1 MTSYSK
7 VMKNHGKTFFWA
19 TAFLEKKTADKLY
32 SVYAF
37 CRRID
42 DLIDENQADNN
53 SYKDFYSIK
62 NAWDND
68 KFTGAFDELKNIDE
82 NFMPREDIIKEF
94 LKGQMS
100 DITHSQPKDINELL
114 VYCYQVAGVVG
125 LMVCDVIGI
134 KDPRLKYFAID
145 LGVAMQLTNIC
156 RDINED
162 AEINRVYLPKDMI
175 NLPIDSFKNPTK
187 ENIKKIN
194 LVRNTL
200 LTLANNYYESGDKGI
215 AHLPSKTARAVLIAS
230 RLYQNIGIKIIN
242 TNASYVSQRVYLNKF
257 EKIKITLKL
266 LLKFNYKKDIEN
278 HNEVLHLS
286 LVKLPDAHVK

>member
-1 MTSYSK
+1 
-7 VMKNHGKTFFWA
+7 MKNHGKTFFWA

-42 DLIDENQADNN
+42 DLIDENQADDN

-100 DITHSQPKDINELL
+100 DITHSQPKDMNELL

-175 NLPIDSFKNPTK
+175 NLSIDSFKNPTK